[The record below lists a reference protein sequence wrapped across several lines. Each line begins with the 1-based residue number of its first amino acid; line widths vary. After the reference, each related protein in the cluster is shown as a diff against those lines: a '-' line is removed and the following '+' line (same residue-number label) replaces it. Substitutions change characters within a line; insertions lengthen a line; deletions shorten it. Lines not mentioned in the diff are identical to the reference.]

1 MNANRHYKRTYHKM
15 KHFCTS
21 WGLGFLPS
29 KYLDFRQL
37 WSENAV
43 TTMIPTKATCQQEQL
58 HNTVESKSR
67 ESNASSSICQQI
79 EPSTGMTMAQS
90 TSELLE
96 FSTERNPP
104 AP

>member
-1 MNANRHYKRTYHKM
+1 MNANRHYKKTYHKM
-15 KHFCTS
+15 KHLCTS

-29 KYLDFRQL
+29 KYLDFRLL

-43 TTMIPTKATCQQEQL
+43 TTIPTKATRQQEQL
-58 HNTVESKSR
+58 YSTVESKSR
-67 ESNASSSICQQI
+67 ESNASSSNCQQI